1 MTAALRHPGIRLAV
15 VVSAMFVAQF
25 DFFVVN
31 VAAPSLRRDLHAGQ
45 AALELIV
52 GGYAFAYATGMITGG
67 RLGDRYGHR
76 RLFVAGMIGFA
87 VASLLCGLA
96 QNPTELVL
104 ARLVQGLA
112 GAIMVPQVLALITA
126 TVSGPARGRALGWYG
141 VASGLGSIG
150 GQVLGGALLQA
161 DIFGLGWRVIFL
173 INVPV
178 CAVLAPLAHRILPN
192 ERPDRP
198 ARLDIPGAVG
208 VSATLA
214 LVLVPVTLGRSAGW
228 PLWAW
233 LSMAGALVLAGATW
247 WQQRRAVQPVLDL
260 ELLRQPS
267 YRAGLVAGAAFM
279 AYFASFMF
287 TLTLLLQGGLGL
299 SAFRAG
305 VAFAPMGLAF
315 MGTALIGSRLFARY
329 GPSVVLVGTAVIG
342 GGLVWL
348 ALQPELPW
356 VVPAAVLVGLG
367 NGLVLP
373 QLITVAL
380 TAVRPDQ
387 AGIGAGMLTTG
398 QQFAGSIGVAAVGTA
413 FFAVSG
419 YGRAMRLA
427 AGLDL
432 LLVVAVFVL
441 VLTATRKAYR

>member
-1 MTAALRHPGIRLAV
+1 MAVRHSGLSLAV
-15 VVSAMFVAQF
+15 ILSAMFVAQF

-31 VAAPSLRRDLHAGQ
+31 VAAPSLRHDLHAGQ
-45 AALELIV
+45 ASLELIV

-76 RLFVAGMIGFA
+76 RLFVGGMLAFGL
-87 VASLLCGLA
+87 ASLLCGLA
-96 QNPTELVL
+96 NNPAELVL
-104 ARLVQGLA
+104 ARLLQGLA
-112 GAIMVPQVLALITA
+112 GAVMVPQVLALITA

-173 INVPV
+173 VNVPV
-178 CAVLAPLAHRILPN
+178 CAVLAPLARRMLPD
-192 ERPDRP
+192 ERPARP
-198 ARLDIPGAVG
+198 ARLDIPGAIG
-208 VSATLA
+208 VSTTLA

-233 LSMAGALVLAGATW
+233 LSLAGSVVLAGFTW
-247 WQQRRAVQPVLDL
+247 RQQRRAVQPVLDL
-260 ELLRQPS
+260 DLLRQPA

-305 VAFAPMGLAF
+305 LAFAPMGLAF
-315 MGTALIGSRLFARY
+315 MAAAVVGARLFARY
-329 GPSVVLVGTAVIG
+329 GTPVVVVGTVMIG
-342 GGLVWL
+342 GGLAWL
-348 ALQPELPW
+348 AAQPHVPW
-356 VVPAAVLVGLG
+356 VIAAAILVGIG

-373 QLITVAL
+373 QLIAVAL
-380 TAVRPDQ
+380 AAVRPDQ

-398 QQFAGSIGVAAVGTA
+398 QQFAGAIGVAAVGAA
-413 FFAVSG
+413 FFAVSD
-419 YGRAMRLA
+419 ATSAIRLSA
-427 AGLDL
+427 ALDL
-432 LLVVAVFVL
+432 GLVVLVFVL
-441 VLTATRKAYR
+441 VLTAARKAYR